1 MSVNN
6 VTFQQSSA
14 ILNALVGQATG
25 KTAVIST
32 EGDFVS
38 VAQTALNLPKDAVV
52 NAISSVIARTIF
64 VNRIYNPKMKG
75 LQKDLPTWGAYMRKL
90 AVVESEWDDSK
101 AHKYPVTFDATES
114 ANPMGNGGS
123 VDPWTIKKREIQQTN
138 FLGQS
143 VFQDHYTLFKN
154 QFFPTFRSS
163 QEFGEF
169 VAMIATNMKN
179 KITVAKENISRYLVS
194 NFGAGMIAEN
204 NTSRV
209 VKLLT
214 LYNNELGLTG
224 NDAFTATSI
233 MHPDN
238 YPAFIKWAYAKIA
251 SIASLMTEYSKLYQT
266 TINNKPVMKATPYE
280 KQKVYI
286 LGGDKFAIES
296 RVLADTFH
304 DSYLNK
310 ADAEIIN
317 FWQGIEEPD
326 KISITPTYT
335 STSGEVVTSQSAI
348 TKTGVFAILFDEDA
362 LGWAPLFE
370 DVDPS
375 PYNSAGKY
383 WNLWYSFDIRT
394 FTDFTEKGVI
404 FLLE

>member
-14 ILNALVGQATG
+14 ILNSLVGQATG
-25 KTAVIST
+25 KTSVIST

-38 VAQTALNLPKDAVV
+38 VAQTALNLPKDAVI
-52 NAISSVIARTIF
+52 NAMSSVLSRTIF
-64 VNRIYNPKMKG
+64 VDRIYNPKMGG
-75 LQKDLPTWGAYMRKL
+75 LIKDLPTWGAYMRKL

-101 AHKYPVTFDATES
+101 AHKYPVTFDATET
-114 ANPMGNGGS
+114 ANPLGNGGS

-143 VFQDHYTLFKN
+143 VFQDHYTIFKN
-154 QFFPTFRSS
+154 QFFPTFKNST
-163 QEFGEF
+163 EFGQF
-169 VAMIATNMKN
+169 VSMMATNMKN
-179 KITVAKENISRYLVS
+179 KIAVTYENVSRYLVS
-194 NFGAGMIAEN
+194 NFIAGMIVEN
-204 NTSRV
+204 NPSRV

-214 LYNNELGLTG
+214 LYNSELGLTG

-251 SIASLMTEYSKLYQT
+251 SIASLMTEYSKRYQT
-266 TINNKPVMKATPYE
+266 TINNKPVMKATPYN
-280 KQKVYI
+280 KQKAYI
-286 LGGDKFAIES
+286 LGGDKYAIES

-304 DSYLNK
+304 NSYINL
-310 ADAEIIN
+310 ADAEIVN
-317 FWQGIEEPD
+317 FWQGIDEPD
-326 KISITPTYT
+326 KIIIKPTYT
-335 STSGEVVTSQSAI
+335 NTSGEVVVASDAV
-348 TKTGVFAILFDEDA
+348 TKTGVFGVVFDEDA
-362 LGWAPLFE
+362 IGWAKLYE

-375 PYNSAGKY
+375 PYNSSGKY

-394 FTDFTEKGVI
+394 FTDFTEKGVV